1 MTDRTKELLQQAIAL
16 HRRGQLAQA
25 EGLYAEILKIQPKHF
40 DALHLLGVIAF
51 QAQNHQRAVDL
62 INQAIEIYPHN
73 SAFYSSRGAALQ
85 ELKQYDAAIA
95 SYDQAIT
102 LKPDYA
108 DAWYNR
114 GLALQARNQLE
125 AAIASYDKVLA
136 LRPDFPE
143 AWSNRGAAFQ
153 GLNQLEAAVGSYD
166 QAIKLKPDYAE
177 AWSNRGV
184 ALHRLDKLD
193 AAIASFD
200 KAIAHRPFFAE
211 AYNNRGL
218 ALDELKLHDSAI
230 ASYDQAIRIK
240 PDYAEAWYNRGN
252 SQEEINKSEAALESY
267 DQAIRIKPDYP
278 EALCNQG
285 LALQQLNML
294 DTAIAS
300 YDRAIAINPDFSAAY
315 MNKSIALL
323 LRGDYEN
330 AWELYESRWKIND
343 VHFPTRSF
351 IQPIWLGNF
360 SIQGKTILLYSEQ
373 SFGDTIQFCRY
384 VKLVAEL
391 GTKVIL
397 EVEQP
402 LIGLLRQL
410 EGVAEFV
417 PKGALL
423 PSFDYHCPLMSLAL
437 AFNTTLD
444 SIPSFPKYLSSDK
457 DKVTEW
463 EGRLGPK
470 TRPRIGL
477 VWSSMTTHY
486 NVRNRNVQLSSLV
499 KELPSEFQ
507 FVSLQKEV
515 MEDDL
520 ATLRSHTDILHHG
533 EELKDFAETAALCEL
548 MDLVISVDTSVAHLS
563 AALGKPT
570 WVMLPF
576 SPSWR
581 WLLGRVDSPWY
592 PGVKLYRQT
601 LIGDWSNVFERVR
614 TDLLKIGS

>member
-40 DALHLLGVIAF
+40 DALHLLGVIAL

-62 INQAIEIYPHN
+62 IDQAIALYPHN
-73 SAFYSSRGAALQ
+73 AAFYSSRGAALQ

-114 GLALQARNQLE
+114 GLALQGHNQLE
-125 AAIASYDKVLA
+125 GAIGSYDKVLA
-136 LRPDFPE
+136 LRPDFAE
-143 AWSNRGAAFQ
+143 AWSNRGAALQ
-153 GLNQLEAAVGSYD
+153 GLNQLDAAVASYD

-184 ALHRLDKLD
+184 ALHRLDRLD

-200 KAIAHRPFFAE
+200 KAIALRPFFAE

-218 ALDELKLHDSAI
+218 ALDELKLHGSAI

-240 PDYAEAWYNRGN
+240 PEYAEAWYNRGN
-252 SQEEINKSEAALESY
+252 AQEELKELEAALESY
-267 DQAIRIKPDYP
+267 YQAIRIKPNYP

-294 DTAIAS
+294 DAAEAS
-300 YDRAIAINPDFSAAY
+300 YDKAIAIKPNFSAAY

-323 LRGDYEN
+323 LRGDYDQG
-330 AWELYESRWKIND
+330 WQLYEWRWKTND
-343 VHFPTRSF
+343 FRLPVRSF
-351 IQPIWLGNF
+351 IQPLWLGNF
-360 SIQGKTILLYSEQ
+360 YIQGKTILLHSEQ

-384 VKLVAEL
+384 VEFVAEL
-391 GTKVIL
+391 GARVIL

-402 LIGLLRQL
+402 LIALLSQM

-417 PKGALL
+417 VKGAPL
-423 PSFDYHCPLMSLAL
+423 PAFDCHCPLMSLAN

-457 DKVTEW
+457 EKLTQWGE
-463 EGRLGPK
+463 RLGAGTK
-470 TRPRIGL
+470 PRIGL
-477 VWSSMTTHY
+477 VWSSQTKHY
-486 NVRNRNVQLSSLV
+486 NVQDRSVQLSSLIN
-499 KELPSEFQ
+499 KLPPDFQ
-507 FVSLQKEV
+507 YVSLQKEV
-515 MEDDL
+515 TEEDK
-520 ATLRSHTDILHHG
+520 ATLRTHG
-533 EELKDFAETAALCEL
+533 HIIHFGQELIDFADTAALCDL

-563 AALGKPT
+563 AAIGKPT
-570 WVMLPF
+570 WVLLPF

-581 WLLGRVDSPWY
+581 WLLDRDDSPWY
-592 PGVKLYRQT
+592 PGVKLYRQES
-601 LIGDWSNVFERVR
+601 LGDWSSAFERVG
-614 TDLLKIGS
+614 TDLLKVGM

>member
-25 EGLYAEILKIQPKHF
+25 EGLYSEILKIQPKHF
-40 DALHLLGVIAF
+40 DALHLLGVIAL
-51 QAQNHQRAVDL
+51 QAQNHQRAVEL
-62 INQAIEIYPHN
+62 IDQAIELYPHN
-73 SAFYSSRGAALQ
+73 AAFYSSRGAALQ

-114 GLALQARNQLE
+114 GLALQGRNQLE
-125 AAIASYDKVLA
+125 GAIASYDKVLA

-153 GLNQLEAAVGSYD
+153 GLNQLEAAVASYD
-166 QAIKLKPDYAE
+166 HAIKLKPDYAE

-200 KAIAHRPFFAE
+200 KAIALRPFFAE

-218 ALDELKLHDSAI
+218 ALDDLKLHGSAI

-240 PDYAEAWYNRGN
+240 PEYAEAWYNRGN
-252 SQEEINKSEAALESY
+252 SQEELKELEAALESY
-267 DQAIRIKPDYP
+267 YQAIRLKPDYP

-294 DTAIAS
+294 DTAVAS
-300 YDRAIAINPDFSAAY
+300 YDKAIAIKPNFSAAY
-315 MNKSIALL
+315 MNKSLALL
-323 LRGDYEN
+323 LRGDYEEG
-330 AWELYESRWKIND
+330 WELYESRWKTND
-343 VHFPTRSF
+343 FRLPKRSF
-351 IQPIWLGNF
+351 IQPLWLGNYY
-360 SIQGKTILLYSEQ
+360 IQDKTLLLHSEQ

-384 VKLVAEL
+384 VEFVAEL
-391 GTKVIL
+391 GVRVIL

-423 PSFDYHCPLMSLAL
+423 PAFDYHCPLMSLAL
-437 AFNTTLD
+437 AFNTTID
-444 SIPSFPKYLSSDK
+444 SIPSFPNYLSSEK

-463 EGRLGPK
+463 EGKLGPK
-470 TRPRIGL
+470 TKPRIGL
-477 VWSSMTTHY
+477 VWSSKTKHY
-486 NVRNRNVQLSSLV
+486 NVKNRNVQLSSLV

-507 FVSLQKEV
+507 YVSLQKEV
-515 MEDDL
+515 MEDDW
-520 ATLRSHTDILHHG
+520 ATLRSQTNILHYG

-548 MDLVISVDTSVAHLS
+548 MDLVISVDTSVTHLS

-581 WLLGRVDSPWY
+581 WLLDRDDSPWY
-592 PGVKLYRQT
+592 PSVKLYRQPS
-601 LIGDWSNVFERVR
+601 IGDWSSVFERVR
-614 TDLLKIGS
+614 TDLLKIGW